1 VKKTDS
7 HGLVRLLLP
16 SLQQGV
22 GMMRD
27 ELRIEVDRNY
37 DYFQRK
43 LKDHSGQ
50 YALLKAEKIIAFYDG
65 PGIAYRAGLA
75 QFPEKIF
82 SVQQVTDVPDE
93 LGCMSIAVA

>member
-1 VKKTDS
+1 
-7 HGLVRLLLP
+7 
-16 SLQQGV
+16 
-22 GMMRD
+22 MMRD

-37 DYFQRK
+37 DYFQRNLAVL

-82 SVQQVTDVPDE
+82 SVQQVTDEPDE